1 MDLQKTRKTATITLL
16 ISLILLT
23 TNAFTEVHAKTYSFT
38 TTMSPTEVN
47 INQLATYT
55 VTITNTADG
64 TLGSA
69 QMIIP
74 TGFTVLQPV
83 TILNRPSTW
92 NYTPSTT
99 TINLTA
105 TNTDALLQQ
114 GETII
119 FTFDA
124 IAPASSGITTWT
136 TEATSNTQGTGAKH
150 SFQGEQ
156 PTVAVRNPPIVPPSI
171 SAYPLTINQD
181 QVSVLSQLTG
191 TSGGITP
198 YTYQWLEALNGGVFS
213 PVAGANGPDYA
224 FSPTES
230 TQVGAWSFKLNVT
243 DSSSVPLTATSNTV
257 NVIVNSALLAPEVTA
272 TPNPI
277 SQTQTSTLTFSPVT
291 TGTSPYTYR
300 WFQKAPGGDYT
311 IVGEDSPS
319 YTFSGSTTTG
329 TWAFLIQVT
338 DSTGA
343 SVNSSASYLT
353 VNSAPTFTVTVT
365 QTAHG
370 TITPGTTNVVLGS
383 DQSFTIAPDIGYR
396 IANVFVDGV
405 SVGAVTSYTFTAVTS
420 DHTITANYAISN
432 ADTYFIN
439 VASSH
444 GTPTPST
451 QVNAGSSYSASVTSP
466 QGDTAHRWIC
476 TGYSIDGNPPVSG
489 TSYTFT
495 NIQTTH
501 TITFNWQE
509 QYHLTVTSS
518 DGSTTGTGWY
528 DTGTTTTVSLP
539 SNIIITQSG
548 TRQVFTGWTGDA
560 TGSGTTSNPIVM
572 DRSKTATAT
581 WKTQYWVTYI
591 TSGNSLQVT
600 APSAEWVDSGTSAA
614 STFPTSMT
622 NSVGNTK
629 NIFLGDNRSSA
640 ITGPTTVTG
649 TYQTQYLVTFI
660 QNGLSPDSP
669 ETAMTV
675 QGETKTCQ
683 QLPTSIWINAGDSI
697 TFTYETT
704 FEGAQAGKQYIL
716 SSLNSTSPLT
726 IDEPTAIQA
735 NYGLQ
740 TISSDFSLNTAALA
754 ALLLSIPVGLTI
766 PIVATRR
773 KRKKKIT
780 PVTTEG
786 GFISP
791 NAVQMISRGGDS
803 TVFIITANLGY
814 KIADVIIDDTTHLGP
829 ERTYKFS
836 NVTENHTIMATFSKN
851 QNGNLLP

>member
-1 MDLQKTRKTATITLL
+1 MNRQKTRKTATIALL
-16 ISLILLT
+16 ISLIIIT
-23 TNAFTEVHAKTYSFT
+23 TNALTEVHAKTFSFT
-38 TTMSPTEVN
+38 ATISPTEVN
-47 INQLATYT
+47 INQLTTYM

-69 QMIIP
+69 QVTIP
-74 TGFTVLQPV
+74 TGFTVLSPM
-83 TILNRPSTW
+83 TILDPPSFW
-92 NYTPSTT
+92 DYTLSTT

-105 TNTDALLQQ
+105 TDEDAVLQQ
-114 GETII
+114 GETVI

-136 TEATSNTQGTGAKH
+136 AEATSNTQGTGAKH
-150 SFQGEQ
+150 ILQGEQ
-156 PTVAVRNPPIVPPSI
+156 PTVAVRIPPIVPPSI
-171 SAYPLTINQD
+171 SAYPLTINQN

-198 YTYQWLEALNGGVFS
+198 YTYQWLEASNGGVFS
-213 PVAGANGPDYA
+213 PVAGATGPDYA
-224 FSPTES
+224 FSPAES
-230 TQVGAWSFKLNVT
+230 TQAGTWSFKLNVT
-243 DSSSVPLTATSNTV
+243 DSSSVPLTVTSNTV

-300 WFQKAPGGDYT
+300 WFQKTPGGDYT
-311 IVGEDSPS
+311 IAGEDSPS
-319 YTFSGSTTTG
+319 YTFPGSTTTG

-343 SVNSSASYLT
+343 SVNSSALYLT
-353 VNSAPTFTVTVT
+353 VSLAPTFTVTVT

-396 IANVFVDGV
+396 IANVFVDGT
-405 SVGAVTSYTFTAVTS
+405 SVGTVTSYTFTAVTA

-444 GTPTPST
+444 GSPTPST
-451 QVNAGSSYSASVTSP
+451 QVNAGSSFSASVTSP

-476 TGYSIDGNPPVSG
+476 TNYSVDGNPPVSG

-495 NIQTTH
+495 NIQTNH

-509 QYHLTVTSS
+509 QYYLAVASP
-518 DGSTTGTGWY
+518 DGPTTGTGWY
-528 DTGTTTTVSLP
+528 EGGTAATVSLS
-539 SNIIITQSG
+539 SNVVVTESG
-548 TRQVFTGWTGDA
+548 IRQVFTGWTGDA
-560 TGSGTTSNPIVM
+560 AGSGSTSNPIVM
-572 DRSKTATAT
+572 DSSKTATAT
-581 WKTQYWVTYI
+581 WKIQYWVTYT

-614 STFPTSMT
+614 STFPISMT
-622 NSVGNTK
+622 NSAGNTK
-629 NIFLGDNRSSA
+629 NIFLGDNRSDV
-640 ITGPTTVTG
+640 ITGPTTVMG

-660 QNGLSPDSP
+660 QNGLSPDNP
-669 ETAMTV
+669 KTAMTV

-683 QLPTSIWINAGDSI
+683 QLPTSVWIYAGNTI
-697 TFTYETT
+697 TFTYETAV
-704 FEGAQAGKQYIL
+704 EGTQADKHYIL
-716 SSLNSTSPLT
+716 SSINSTSPLT
-726 IDEPTAIQA
+726 VDKPTTIQA
-735 NYGLQ
+735 SYESA
-740 TISSDFSLNTAALA
+740 ISSDFALNTTALA

-766 PIVATRR
+766 PIVVTRR

-791 NAVQMISRGGDS
+791 NAVQTINRGEDS
-803 TVFIITANLGY
+803 TVFIITANSGY
-814 KIADVIIDDTTHLGP
+814 TIADVIIDNTTHLGP

-836 NVTENHTIMATFSKN
+836 NVTENHTITATFTKN